1 MRRFIFIAAAA
12 LCTAQA
18 MAVFA
23 DTGSESAPHGEKR
36 YAWAIGN
43 SQLGNLALFGFN
55 RFVAQADYAMI
66 DAASI
71 HRNLTSSW
79 VWDQDEFS
87 VNQIGHPYQ
96 GSTYYVAGRA
106 NGLSF
111 AESSLVSLGGSS
123 VWELFYETETPSRND
138 LVTTTLGGI
147 ALGEML
153 HRLYLEA
160 DRKEIPG
167 AFLLSPMDAFNSLVT
182 GKKSPHHG
190 SALESG
196 DLSIEAGFIDSRKKL
211 DQNRYEAGDR
221 NTVTGNVGLAIVY
234 GDPFA
239 HRTDTPYSHFEQR
252 LDAVLSPEY
261 YSLSFFSDGL
271 LFGRAPFDDEKR
283 RTTVG
288 MSLHYDFI
296 YNSDINFSA
305 NSVGVTVKHER
316 RFAGDARVVAKTHL
330 NWMPLAATDSV
341 LLRYGD
347 ATKKNYTGERRD
359 YDMGTGVSLKCDMAL
374 LLPRAGEI
382 SLSTFLYA
390 MKTIP
395 ASVPEDGSDGS
406 TLINVTNLSYERSIR
421 DNLATGLSSSMY
433 RKYACYSDAPAVDE
447 MTSNL
452 SVYIRYRVF

>member
-1 MRRFIFIAAAA
+1 LRRFICIAAVA
-12 LCTAQA
+12 LCAAST
-18 MAVFA
+18 MSVSA
-23 DTGSESAPHGEKR
+23 DTGSSSSIEPEKN
-36 YAWAIGN
+36 YVWAISN
-43 SQLGNLALFGFN
+43 SQLSNLALFGFN
-55 RFVAQADYAMI
+55 RFITRAEYAMI

-71 HRNLTSSW
+71 RRNLTSSW

-96 GSTYYVAGRA
+96 GSSYFVAGRA

-111 AESSLVSLGGSS
+111 AESSLVALGGSA

-138 LVTTTLGGI
+138 LVTTSLGGV

-160 DRKEIPG
+160 DRKDMPG

-196 DLSIEAGFIDSRKKL
+196 ELSVEAGFLDTRKNL
-211 DQNRYEAGDR
+211 DQNRYPEGARD
-221 NTVTGNVGLAIVY
+221 TVTGNVGLSIVY

-239 HRTDTPYSHFEQR
+239 HWTNTPYSHFEQHI
-252 LDAVLSPEY
+252 AGVLSPDY

-271 LFGRAPFDDEKR
+271 LFGRVPFDDEKR

-305 NSVGVTVKHER
+305 NSVGVTFMHER
-316 RFAGDARVVAKTHL
+316 RFAGDSRFSLKTHL

-341 LLRYGD
+341 LLRYGEGSKTD
-347 ATKKNYTGERRD
+347 YTGERRD
-359 YDMGTGVSLKCDMAL
+359 YDMGTGVSLKNDMAL
-374 LLPRAGEI
+374 QFPRAGKFA
-382 SLSTFLYA
+382 LSTFLYA

-395 ASVPEDGSDGS
+395 ASVPEDGTGGT
-406 TLINVTNLSYERSIR
+406 TLINVTNLSYERKIR
-421 DNLATGLSSSMY
+421 DNLATGLSGSMY
-433 RKYACYSDAPAVDE
+433 RKYARYSDAPAIDE
-447 MTSNL
+447 MTNNL